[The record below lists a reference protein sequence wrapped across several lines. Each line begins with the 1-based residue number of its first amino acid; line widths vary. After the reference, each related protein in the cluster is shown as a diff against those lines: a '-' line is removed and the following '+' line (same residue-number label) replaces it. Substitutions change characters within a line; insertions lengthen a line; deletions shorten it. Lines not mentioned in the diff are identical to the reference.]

1 MKEEKLKEYKKICTE
16 IIKVTIKF
24 QNETD
29 EILCKICDDLKYN
42 CTHLP
47 TNESNDPLNKDIFER
62 KDYAFNKYLLHSR
75 ECSLRFLNHILN
87 KLCRFEIKS
96 VVLIKQVDQLK
107 IVFVKFKQQLREIV
121 GNIDDADPF
130 AKHFIKMVNLFSF
143 FINGLNN
150 SSTNFTNFE
159 DLKLVNFKHVNE
171 KSVEIKEKMSSLIEK
186 FEFESIAL
194 NIDFEEMKKMFINH
208 SFCLKA
214 ITNVEKYLQNYS
226 AMMCLAKHK
235 SD

>member
-1 MKEEKLKEYKKICTE
+1 M
-16 IIKVTIKF
+16 TIKF

-87 KLCRFEIKS
+87 KLCRFQIKS

-107 IVFVKFKQQLREIV
+107 NVFDKFKQQLRE
-121 GNIDDADPF
+121 
-130 AKHFIKMVNLFSF
+130 L
-143 FINGLNN
+143 
-150 SSTNFTNFE
+150 
-159 DLKLVNFKHVNE
+159 
-171 KSVEIKEKMSSLIEK
+171 
-186 FEFESIAL
+186 
-194 NIDFEEMKKMFINH
+194 
-208 SFCLKA
+208 
-214 ITNVEKYLQNYS
+214 
-226 AMMCLAKHK
+226 
-235 SD
+235 

>member
-1 MKEEKLKEYKKICTE
+1 
-16 IIKVTIKF
+16 
-24 QNETD
+24 
-29 EILCKICDDLKYN
+29 
-42 CTHLP
+42 
-47 TNESNDPLNKDIFER
+47 
-62 KDYAFNKYLLHSR
+62 
-75 ECSLRFLNHILN
+75 
-87 KLCRFEIKS
+87 
-96 VVLIKQVDQLK
+96 
-107 IVFVKFKQQLREIV
+107 
-121 GNIDDADPF
+121 
-130 AKHFIKMVNLFSF
+130 MVNLFSF